1 MNDLLNKV
9 YEVSPEDFAKL
20 KLEFIDNQEIFLVEL
35 SGSEI
40 QSWDDYVTM
49 MQTNFR
55 FPTTCND
62 SVDRYLD
69 WMRDLSW
76 IEKEKFILVI
86 HQFDRF
92 LQNMPELKSE
102 IISDFIDII
111 LPFWQEEVSQV
122 IVGGRAKNFLVYL
135 VKE

>member
-1 MNDLLNKV
+1 MNDLHNKV
-9 YEVSPEDFAKL
+9 QEVSLEDFATI
-20 KLEFIDNQEIFLVEL
+20 KLELIDNPEIFLVEL

-40 QSWDDYVTM
+40 QSWDDYVTK
-49 MQTNFR
+49 MQINFR
-55 FPTTCND
+55 FPTSCKD

-86 HQFDRF
+86 HQFDKF
-92 LQNMPELKSE
+92 LQKLPELKSE
-102 IISDFIDII
+102 IMSDFTDII
-111 LPFWQEEVSQV
+111 LPFWQEEVSEV
-122 IVGGRAKNFLVYL
+122 VVGGQAKIFMVCL